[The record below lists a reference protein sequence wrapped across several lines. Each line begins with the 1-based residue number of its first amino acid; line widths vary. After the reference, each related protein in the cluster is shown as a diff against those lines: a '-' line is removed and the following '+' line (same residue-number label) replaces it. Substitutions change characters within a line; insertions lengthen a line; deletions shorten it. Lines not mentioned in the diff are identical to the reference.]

1 MFDDRLKRLRLA
13 RNLSQQEA
21 ADALGLK
28 VNTYRNYENNERE
41 PSSNTLIKIGAYFG
55 VTLDYLLDF
64 NCSNEK
70 SAQPVIN
77 ERDALREKL
86 DSLSI
91 ENLEEIEKFMDYL
104 IWKEEQG

>member
-70 SAQPVIN
+70 SAQPVTN

-91 ENLEEIEKFMDYL
+91 EDLEEIEKFMDYL